1 MIILVRPDDKFAA
14 PLLQHCLLLLP
25 LQRNAML
32 LRNAMLWSAA
42 SWGGALRCWRAQ
54 QSDELPEAPREERF
68 VFRMTV
74 RYLKKRLLPTALVSW
89 TVELMTS
96 RQCKFGI
103 KS

>member
-74 RYLKKRLLPTALVSW
+74 RPRP
-89 TVELMTS
+89 
-96 RQCKFGI
+96 R
-103 KS
+103 